1 MAKKKKKKIQIINNS
16 AFCNLQFLSKK
27 IQMKADNWPGLWE
40 TKRLRVV
47 EIRRERL
54 PTAAV

>member
-1 MAKKKKKKIQIINNS
+1 MAKKKIYIQIINNS